1 MEGFLVVGIILGFV
15 IFLIISGSYLL
26 SKHVLKKTNDKEL
39 ELNRLK
45 YKMGI
50 VGIATFGGLLFT
62 IFSISS
68 YTEFTIINGK
78 DISNWITLAV
88 EIAIGITIAILI
100 LIYSQFRE
108 EKMTSEL
115 SGSIKKSTEEIT
127 TFYTDAPEENNP
139 SFGEDITIP
148 EQHKIQKLP
157 NKDELK
163 KKEENETVNEV
174 HKKSQENKLF
184 DSSFMNELSS
194 NVFV

>member
-1 MEGFLVVGIILGFV
+1 MEGFLVVGINLGFV
-15 IFLIISGSYLL
+15 IFLIISSAYLL
-26 SKHVLKKTNDKEL
+26 SKHVLKKTNDQEL
-39 ELNRLK
+39 ELNRLR

-50 VGIATFGGLLFT
+50 VGIATFTGLMFT
-62 IFSISS
+62 IFFISI

-115 SGSIKKSTEEIT
+115 SGSIKKSTEEIM
-127 TFYTDAPEENNP
+127 TFYPGAPEENYP
-139 SFGEDITIP
+139 SPGDDVTIP
-148 EQHKIQKLP
+148 EHHKIQKLP
-157 NKDELK
+157 DEDELK
-163 KKEENETVNEV
+163 KKEENETVNEDL
-174 HKKSQENKLF
+174 KKSQENKLF
-184 DSSFMNELSS
+184 DSSLMNELLF